1 MRCNQMVLEKFWPL
15 HLLNLIN
22 MKILAI
28 ALLCLS
34 TAFLN
39 ADDTLNESE
48 SNTNEADTL
57 ELEQMLGDI
66 SSFEANF
73 VQQRYSSNRGLEES
87 TSGKFLL
94 KRPNQFLWQT
104 FTPFAQTIISN
115 GEALWTID
123 DDLEQVIINPM
134 DDEIQNAPI
143 LLLARDQANLKELF
157 TIEKQVIEEGDFF
170 ILRPLDSSGNFE
182 RLRIGFEDN
191 VLSILELYDS
201 LGQLT
206 RITMT
211 NSRQNPVVD
220 LSTFIAKIP
229 EDYDVIDSRPLETS
243 DSD

>member
-1 MRCNQMVLEKFWPL
+1 
-15 HLLNLIN
+15 
-22 MKILAI
+22 MKLLAI

-34 TAFLN
+34 TVFIN
-39 ADDTLNESE
+39 ADETQYKTA
-48 SNTNEADTL
+48 SNANEADTK
-57 ELEQMLGDI
+57 ELAQKLGEI
-66 SSFEANF
+66 TSFEANF
-73 VQQRYSSNRGLEES
+73 VQQRYSSNRGLQES

-115 GEALWTID
+115 GEILWTID

-143 LLLARDQANLKELF
+143 LLLAREQANLKELF
-157 TIEKQVIEEGDFF
+157 QIEKQAIDEGDFF

-191 VLSILELYDS
+191 VLSMLELYDS

-220 LSTFIAKIP
+220 LSTFTAKIP
-229 EDYDVIDSRPLETS
+229 EDYDVIDSRPIDTS
-243 DSD
+243 ESD